1 MKQNDLDITLR
12 ILICQQQQL
21 ELMDELSNSIHYKR
35 EMKMKT
41 ENYYKYVARFVEFST
56 DVLTPKQS
64 EQWVF
69 INNKVR
75 EILNQVQIQES

>member
-56 DVLTPKQS
+56 DVLTPKQG

>member
-35 EMKMKT
+35 EMKMRT

-56 DVLTPKQS
+56 EVLTPEQV

-75 EILNQVQIQES
+75 EILNQVQIEES

>member
-41 ENYYKYVARFVEFST
+41 ENYYKYVCRFVEFST
-56 DVLTPKQS
+56 EVLTPEQS
-64 EQWVF
+64 EQWVK
-69 INNKVR
+69 ISNEMRK
-75 EILNQVQIQES
+75 ILNQIKIQES

>member
-41 ENYYKYVARFVEFST
+41 ENYYKYVCRFVEFST
-56 DVLTPKQS
+56 EVLTPEQS
-64 EQWVF
+64 EQWVK
-69 INNKVR
+69 ISNEMRK
-75 EILNQVQIQES
+75 ILNQVQIQES

>member
-41 ENYYKYVARFVEFST
+41 ENYYKYVCRFVEFST
-56 DVLTPKQS
+56 EVLTPEQG
-64 EQWVF
+64 EQWVL

-75 EILNQVQIQES
+75 EILNQIQIQES

>member
-35 EMKMKT
+35 EMKMRT

-56 DVLTPKQS
+56 EVLTPEQV

>member
-41 ENYYKYVARFVEFST
+41 ENYYKYVCRFVEFST
-56 DVLTPKQS
+56 EVLTPEQS
-64 EQWVF
+64 DQWAM
-69 INNKVR
+69 IGNKMR
-75 EILNQVQIQES
+75 EILNQIQIQES